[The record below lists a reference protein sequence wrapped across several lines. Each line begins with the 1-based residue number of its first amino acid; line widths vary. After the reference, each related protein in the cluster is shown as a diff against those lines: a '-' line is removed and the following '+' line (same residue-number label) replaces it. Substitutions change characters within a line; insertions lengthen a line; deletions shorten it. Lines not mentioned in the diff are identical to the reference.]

1 MFGVNL
7 PKIAASIGLAVCVSG
22 CAVGPDFKPVA
33 PPDTTTYSKEPLPS
47 HTASANIAGGRS
59 QRFVRDLDIPA
70 EWWTLF
76 RSRKL
81 NALIER
87 SLKSN
92 PTLEA
97 ALGALRQAQENVHAQ
112 EGKFFPLVQGNFNP
126 TRQQVPNTLTSPL
139 SSGASIF
146 DIVTTQVIVSYT
158 FDVWGQNRR
167 AVESL
172 RAQADSQRFLLEAA
186 RLTLTSNVALAAIQ
200 EASLREQIA
209 ATRELISVTTKI
221 LTTLRRQLS
230 AGYANRIDVA
240 VQEAQLAQTEATL
253 PPLQKQLALQRDL
266 LAALAGRY
274 PSEEPPEKFMLS
286 AFQLP
291 RDLPVSLP
299 SKLVEQRPDVRS
311 SEDLMHAASAQI
323 GVAVASMLPNFTVN
337 GTAGVTAPAL
347 ANLANYLSP
356 ANEFFFLAGNAT
368 QTVFDGFTLLHQK
381 RAAEAAFD
389 QAAAQY
395 RVTVISSLQNVADTL
410 RALQGDA
417 NSLKAAAEFERAA
430 KISFD
435 LVRQQFETGYA
446 NIILL
451 LNAQQTYLQ
460 ARIAVIQ
467 ARANRLADTVALFQ
481 ALGGGWWNREEVLAD
496 AKSAN

>member
-1 MFGVNL
+1 MFGGRISAVAGSLLLNL
-7 PKIAASIGLAVCVSG
+7 FLLG

-97 ALGALRQAQENVHAQ
+97 ALGALRQAQENVHVQ

-186 RLTLTSNVALAAIQ
+186 RLTLTSNSPDTHLQCGACRNPGGVAAGTDRCYSRINQRHHKNADNAAM
-200 EASLREQIA
+200 
-209 ATRELISVTTKI
+209 ATIC
-221 LTTLRRQLS
+221 Q
-230 AGYANRIDVA
+230 
-240 VQEAQLAQTEATL
+240 
-253 PPLQKQLALQRDL
+253 
-266 LAALAGRY
+266 
-274 PSEEPPEKFMLS
+274 
-286 AFQLP
+286 
-291 RDLPVSLP
+291 
-299 SKLVEQRPDVRS
+299 RS
-311 SEDLMHAASAQI
+311 S
-323 GVAVASMLPNFTVN
+323 
-337 GTAGVTAPAL
+337 
-347 ANLANYLSP
+347 
-356 ANEFFFLAGNAT
+356 
-368 QTVFDGFTLLHQK
+368 
-381 RAAEAAFD
+381 R
-389 QAAAQY
+389 
-395 RVTVISSLQNVADTL
+395 
-410 RALQGDA
+410 
-417 NSLKAAAEFERAA
+417 
-430 KISFD
+430 
-435 LVRQQFETGYA
+435 
-446 NIILL
+446 II
-451 LNAQQTYLQ
+451 
-460 ARIAVIQ
+460 
-467 ARANRLADTVALFQ
+467 
-481 ALGGGWWNREEVLAD
+481 
-496 AKSAN
+496 